1 MMEGWGKTV
10 GITPSSRVRFRCQ
23 GCGKCCLR
31 VKEGVPVDSQDAFR
45 IAKYLRD
52 HGEDILCTD
61 DFLARYAEPVLLDEY
76 GYFVY
81 MLKTVGE
88 ENACIFLKDNRC
100 TIHDENPRACRLY
113 PFVVNPDPRGL
124 HSYLLSREY
133 PHHFTGPVVQTKS
146 WMKKRFPKEDRLF
159 LQTDFGGAKTLA
171 DLLRKIPERN
181 RTQAVMH
188 FLRLKYSEYD
198 LDQPFLDQYRRNQD
212 KLIAILNRMA
222 EENK

>member
-10 GITPSSRVRFRCQ
+10 GITPSARVKFRCQ

-31 VKEGVPVDSQDAFR
+31 VKEGVPVDSQDVFR
-45 IAKYLRD
+45 MAKRLRD
-52 HGEDILCTD
+52 TGEAILCTD
-61 DFLARYAEPVLLDEY
+61 DFLARYAEPVLLDEC

-100 TIHDENPRACRLY
+100 TVHEEKPRACKLY
-113 PFVVNPDPRGL
+113 PFVVNPDPDGN

-146 WMKKRFPKEDRLF
+146 WMKKHFPHEDRLF
-159 LQTDFGGAKTLA
+159 LKIDFGSARDIA
-171 DLLRKIPERN
+171 ILLRKIPKRDQ
-181 RTQAVMH
+181 TQALLH
-188 FLRLKYSEYD
+188 FHRLKYSEYD
-198 LDQPFLDQYRRNQD
+198 LDLPFLEQYRRNHD
-212 KLIAILNRMA
+212 KLLAILNHMA
-222 EENK
+222 EESK

>member
-1 MMEGWGKTV
+1 MEGWGKTV

-31 VKEGVPVDSQDAFR
+31 VKEGVPVDSQDVFR
-45 IAKYLRD
+45 MAKYLRD
-52 HGEDILCTD
+52 KGEDILCPD
-61 DFLARYAEPVLLDEY
+61 DFLARYAEPVLLDEC

-159 LQTDFGGAKTLA
+159 LQTDFGGAKDIA
-171 DLLRKIPERN
+171 ELLRKIPERN

-212 KLIAILNRMA
+212 KLLAILNRMA

>member
-31 VKEGVPVDSQDAFR
+31 VKEGVPVDSQDVFR
-45 IAKYLRD
+45 MTKYLRD

-61 DFLARYAEPVLLDEY
+61 DFLARYAEPVLLDEC

>member
-61 DFLARYAEPVLLDEY
+61 DFLARYAEPVLLDEC

>member
-1 MMEGWGKTV
+1 M
-10 GITPSSRVRFRCQ
+10 
-23 GCGKCCLR
+23 
-31 VKEGVPVDSQDAFR
+31 DSQDVFR
-45 IAKYLRD
+45 MTKYLRD

-61 DFLARYAEPVLLDEY
+61 DFLARYAEPVLLDEC

-159 LQTDFGGAKTLA
+159 LQTDFGGAKAIA
-171 DLLRKIPERN
+171 DLLRKLPEGKQ
-181 RTQAVMH
+181 TQALLYFH
-188 FLRLKYSEYD
+188 RLKYSDFD
-198 LDQPFLDQYRRNQD
+198 LEHPFLEQYYRNHD
-212 KLIAILNRMA
+212 KLVAILNRMA

>member
-10 GITPSSRVRFRCQ
+10 GITPSSRVKFRCQ

-31 VKEGVPVDSQDAFR
+31 VKEGVPVDSQDVFR
-45 IAKYLRD
+45 MAKYLRD
-52 HGEDILCTD
+52 KGEDILCPD
-61 DFLARYAEPVLLDEY
+61 DFLARYAEPVLLDEC

>member
-31 VKEGVPVDSQDAFR
+31 VKEGVPVDSQDVFR
-45 IAKYLRD
+45 MTKYLRD

-61 DFLARYAEPVLLDEY
+61 DFLARYAEPVLLDEC

-188 FLRLKYSEYD
+188 FLRLQYSEYD

>member
-61 DFLARYAEPVLLDEY
+61 DFLARYAEPVLLDEC

-113 PFVVNPDPRGL
+113 PFVVNPDLRGL

>member
-31 VKEGVPVDSQDAFR
+31 VKEGVPVDSQDVFR
-45 IAKYLRD
+45 MTKYLRD

-61 DFLARYAEPVLLDEY
+61 DFLARYAEPVLLDEC

-113 PFVVNPDPRGL
+113 PFVVNPDLRGL

>member
-1 MMEGWGKTV
+1 MEGWGKTV

-31 VKEGVPVDSQDAFR
+31 VKEGVPVDSQDVFR
-45 IAKYLRD
+45 MTKYLRD

-61 DFLARYAEPVLLDEY
+61 DFLARYAEPVLLDEC

-88 ENACIFLKDNRC
+88 ENACIILKDNRC

>member
-31 VKEGVPVDSQDAFR
+31 VKEGVPVDSQDVFR
-45 IAKYLRD
+45 MTKYLRD

-61 DFLARYAEPVLLDEY
+61 DFLARYAEPVLLDEC

-188 FLRLKYSEYD
+188 VLRLKYSEYD

>member
-31 VKEGVPVDSQDAFR
+31 VKEGVPVDSQDVFR
-45 IAKYLRD
+45 MTKYLRD

-61 DFLARYAEPVLLDEY
+61 DFLARYAEPVLLDEC

-88 ENACIFLKDNRC
+88 ENACIILKDNRC

>member
-31 VKEGVPVDSQDAFR
+31 VKEGVPVDSQDVFR
-45 IAKYLRD
+45 MTKYLRD

-61 DFLARYAEPVLLDEY
+61 DFLARYAEPVLLDEC

-198 LDQPFLDQYRRNQD
+198 VDQPFLDQYRRNQD

>member
-1 MMEGWGKTV
+1 M
-10 GITPSSRVRFRCQ
+10 
-23 GCGKCCLR
+23 
-31 VKEGVPVDSQDAFR
+31 PVDSQDVFR
-45 IAKYLRD
+45 MAKYLRD
-52 HGEDILCTD
+52 KGEDILCTD
-61 DFLARYAEPVLLDEY
+61 DFLARYAEPVLLDEC

-198 LDQPFLDQYRRNQD
+198 VDQPFLDQYRRNQD

>member
-1 MMEGWGKTV
+1 MDGQ
-10 GITPSSRVRFRCQ
+10 S
-23 GCGKCCLR
+23 
-31 VKEGVPVDSQDAFR
+31 
-45 IAKYLRD
+45 KYLRD
-52 HGEDILCTD
+52 KGEDILCPD
-61 DFLARYAEPVLLDEY
+61 DFLARYAEPVLLDEC

-159 LQTDFGGAKTLA
+159 LQTDFGGAKDIA
-171 DLLRKIPERN
+171 ELLRKIPERN

>member
-10 GITPSSRVRFRCQ
+10 GITPSARVKFRCQ
-23 GCGKCCLR
+23 RCGKCCLR
-31 VKEGVPVDSQDAFR
+31 VKEGVPVDSQDTFR
-45 IAKYLRD
+45 MAKYLRD
-52 HGEDILCTD
+52 HGEEILCTD
-61 DFLARYAEPVLLDEY
+61 DFLARYAEPVLLDEC

-81 MLKTVGE
+81 MLKTVGK

-100 TIHDENPRACRLY
+100 SIHDENPRACRLY

-146 WMKKRFPKEDRLF
+146 WMKKRFPKEDRQF
-159 LQTDFGGAKTLA
+159 LQTDFGEAKPIA
-171 DLLRKIPERN
+171 DLLRRLPEGK
-181 RTQAVMH
+181 RTQALLYFHQM
-188 FLRLKYSEYD
+188 KYSDFD
-198 LDQPFLDQYRRNQD
+198 LDQPFLEQYRRNHD
-212 KLIAILNRMA
+212 KLVAMLNRMA

>member
-10 GITPSSRVRFRCQ
+10 GITPSARVKFKCQ

-31 VKEGVPVDSQDAFR
+31 VKEGVPVDSQDSFR
-45 IAKYLRD
+45 MAKYLRD
-52 HGEDILCTD
+52 HGENILCTD
-61 DFLARYAEPVLLDEY
+61 DFLALYAEPVLLDEC

-81 MLKTVGE
+81 MLKTVGNE
-88 ENACIFLKDNRC
+88 SACIFLKDNRC

-159 LQTDFGGAKTLA
+159 LQTDFGEAKTIA
-171 DLLRKIPERN
+171 DLLRKIPEGKK
-181 RTQAVMH
+181 TQALLYFH
-188 FLRLKYSEYD
+188 RLKYSDFD
-198 LDQPFLDQYRRNQD
+198 LDQPFLEQYRRNHD
-212 KLIAILNRMA
+212 KLVTILNRMA

>member
-31 VKEGVPVDSQDAFR
+31 VKEGVPVDSQDVFR
-45 IAKYLRD
+45 MTKYLRD

-61 DFLARYAEPVLLDEY
+61 DFLARYAEPVLLDEC

-198 LDQPFLDQYRRNQD
+198 LDQPFLEQFRRNQD
-212 KLIAILNRMA
+212 KLIAILTRMA
-222 EENK
+222 NENN